1 MNERHHALGLQSREV
16 VDVDTGER
24 LGFVTDVEL
33 ESDSGRVT
41 ALVVPGP
48 FRFASLLHQ
57 NGAVVIPWTDVELI
71 GKDVILV
78 HRSGLAEISSI
89 SERRLLR

>member
-16 VDVDTGER
+16 VDIDTGER

-33 ESDSGRVT
+33 ESDSGKVT

-48 FRFASLLHQ
+48 FRFASLLHP
-57 NGAVVIPWTDVELI
+57 NNAVIIPWTDVELI

-78 HRSGLAEISSI
+78 HRSGIAEIPSI
-89 SERRLLR
+89 MDHKLLR

>member
-16 VDVDTGER
+16 VDIDTGER

-48 FRFASLLHQ
+48 FRFASLLHPG
-57 NGAVVIPWTDVELI
+57 GAVVIPWANVELI

-78 HRSGLAEISSI
+78 HRSEMSEISPVSDR
-89 SERRLLR
+89 SLLR